1 MRPLILKC
9 PSCNGDLAV
18 SKLHCHA
25 CEIALEGDFGVPP
38 LLRLNRAQLDFVE
51 VFLKNRGIIREVERE
66 LGVSY
71 PTVRARLDEVLAAIG
86 LNLAST
92 VESQDLQ
99 RSGSPQR
106 SGSNDGRGSDDHG
119 DRSEAE
125 DSATRH
131 RRAVLEQL
139 SSGEL
144 SPADAMRALGAG
156 AKPKKSSPEEPDH
169 G

>member
-1 MRPLILKC
+1 MLLKC

-18 SKLHCHA
+18 SKLHCHS
-25 CEIALEGDFGVPP
+25 CDIKVEGDFSLPA

-71 PTVRARLDEVLAAIG
+71 PTVRARLDEVLDAIG
-86 LNLAST
+86 FNLAST
-92 VESQDLQ
+92 PDDNRQE
-99 RSGSPQR
+99 RAH
-106 SGSNDGRGSDDHG
+106 SNDDAP
-119 DRSEAE
+119 AE
-125 DSATRH
+125 DAATRN

-139 SSGEL
+139 SAGTI
-144 SPADAMRALGAG
+144 SPADAMRALGG
-156 AKPKKSSPEEPDH
+156 KQPIRNKEKSRREEPDN

>member
-18 SKLHCHA
+18 AKLHCHA
-25 CEIALEGDFGVPP
+25 CDIALEGDFSIPP

-71 PTVRARLDEVLAAIG
+71 PTVRARLDEVLEAIG
-86 LNLAST
+86 YNLAPADDGRAS
-92 VESQDLQ
+92 
-99 RSGSPQR
+99 R
-106 SGSNDGRGSDDHG
+106 SNDD
-119 DRSEAE
+119 A
-125 DSATRH
+125 ATRN
-131 RRAVLEQL
+131 RRAILEQL
-139 SSGEL
+139 SAGKISAE
-144 SPADAMRALGAG
+144 DAMRALGA
-156 AKPKKSSPEEPDH
+156 AKLRNPEKSQREEPDD